1 MKITVKLFASL
12 GRERFDEKE
21 IQIPNGITV
30 LDLIKKLKINPE
42 EVSIIFINNRHAEL
56 EDTLKDKDILA
67 LFPPI
72 GGG

>member
-1 MKITVKLFASL
+1 MEITVKLFASL
-12 GRERFDEKE
+12 GRNRFHEKE
-21 IQIPNGITV
+21 IQMPNGITV
-30 LDLIKKLKINPE
+30 LDITKKLNIDPK

-56 EDTLKDKDILA
+56 EHTLKDNDILA

>member
-21 IQIPNGITV
+21 IQMPNGISVHDVT
-30 LDLIKKLKINPE
+30 KKLKIDPK

>member
-1 MKITVKLFASL
+1 M
-12 GRERFDEKE
+12 
-21 IQIPNGITV
+21 PNGITV
-30 LDLIKKLKINPE
+30 LDITKKLNIDPK

-56 EDTLKDKDILA
+56 EHTLKDNDILA